1 MKYEH
6 TLVLDVSFTI
16 VNDSSD
22 DLSGKYADAVKK
34 LLCLFPSKSNIVRS
48 LDFIQKKNEEE
59 DQGDWIRFDPDDKR
73 TWPEMEDEISGKTVL
88 ACDDEG
94 HIYIAYLMNV
104 ISEDPMWSL
113 TNESEDVEVP
123 ARCVVA
129 WQPLPKPF
137 HMEQEC
143 EG

>member
-6 TLVLDVSFTI
+6 NFVMTAELSETI
-16 VNDSSD
+16 VTDHSD
-22 DLSGKYADAVKK
+22 DLSERFANAMKK
-34 LLCLFPSKSNIVRS
+34 LIGTVVDNVNVVRCQ
-48 LDFIQKKNEEE
+48 DFIREKNEEE
-59 DQGDWIRFDPDDKR
+59 DQDDWIRFDPDDKR

-113 TNESEDVEVP
+113 TNESEDLEVQ

-129 WQPLPKPF
+129 WRPLPNPF
-137 HMEQEC
+137 HI
-143 EG
+143 

>member
-34 LLCLFPSKSNIVRS
+34 LLCLFPSKSNFVRS

-59 DQGDWIRFDPDDKR
+59 DQGDWIRFDPYDRR
-73 TWPEMEDEISGKTVL
+73 TWPNDDPCEDFDTVL
-88 ACDDEG
+88 VCSEDDY
-94 HIYIAYLMNV
+94 IYIGYISLVRKDPTTKFEWILSNT
-104 ISEDPMWSL
+104 SEDIQVPL
-113 TNESEDVEVP
+113 DVVK
-123 ARCVVA
+123 A
-129 WQPLPKPF
+129 WQPLPKTF
-137 HMEQEC
+137 HM
-143 EG
+143 